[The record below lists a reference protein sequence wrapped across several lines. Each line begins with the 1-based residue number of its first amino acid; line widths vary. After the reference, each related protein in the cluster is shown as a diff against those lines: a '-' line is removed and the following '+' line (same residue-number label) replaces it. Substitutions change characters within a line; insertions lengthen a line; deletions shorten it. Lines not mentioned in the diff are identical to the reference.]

1 MDKIKWLDGDFKEA
15 KHAGDACYWIHEDGD
30 VELCTPYDTA
40 YPVITRDEILK
51 LAEILK
57 EEK

>member
-1 MDKIKWLDGDFKEA
+1 MKKIKWLGGDFKEV
-15 KHAGDACYWIHEDGD
+15 KHAGDACYGIHEDGD
-30 VELCTPYDTA
+30 VELVLEKERE
-40 YPVITRDEILK
+40 YPIISAEEILK

>member
-1 MDKIKWLDGDFKEA
+1 MEKIKRLGKNFQEVSGWKNVHYVVYEN
-15 KHAGDACYWIHEDGD
+15 GD

-51 LAEILK
+51 LAEIL
-57 EEK
+57 EEEE